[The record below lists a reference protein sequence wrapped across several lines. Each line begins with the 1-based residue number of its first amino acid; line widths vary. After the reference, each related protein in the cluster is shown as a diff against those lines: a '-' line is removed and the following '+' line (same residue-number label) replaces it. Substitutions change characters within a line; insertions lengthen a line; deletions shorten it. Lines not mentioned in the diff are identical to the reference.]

1 MSKVSYFQRYSGRE
15 NHVTNNTLLVLRHVY
30 QASPAKLEEVLAD
43 LLEEPPG
50 IGLTFEQQVAGEHSV
65 PDAVIQQ
72 APLHIYVET
81 KLGSGLWH
89 DQIRRHVASI
99 AAAHPEKAARKI
111 LIGLTRGRLAD
122 DEVRALRDGAKAAG
136 VAFKA
141 VAFSDLVDALER
153 VSPEYEPGLRATVD
167 DYRDFVAGEKLL
179 DDERWLAAFPCG
191 TSYDENQRYG
201 VYYEP
206 PSRPSKHMLRFI
218 GIYRQKVVSLLGE
231 LATVAVCAY
240 DGETVRVEKVER
252 GTLTDEQR
260 QRVRRVCE
268 ETSYYDLKAETLRFY
283 LCDRMHP
290 TALRKRSPGGILQ
303 VRYLNLVPWLGSVQA
318 ADTLPADEVAARL
331 RDQMF
336 D

>member
-1 MSKVSYFQRYSGRE
+1 MSKISHFQRYAGRE

-30 QASPAKLEEVLAD
+30 QASPAKLEKVLAD

-89 DQIRRHVASI
+89 DQIGRHVASI

-122 DEVRALRDGAKAAG
+122 DEVRALRDGAKTAG
-136 VAFKA
+136 VTFRA
-141 VAFSDLVDALER
+141 VTFSDLVDALKR
-153 VSPEYEPGLRATVD
+153 VGPEYEPGLRAIVD
-167 DYRDFVAGEKLL
+167 DYRDFVAGEELL

-201 VYYEP
+201 LYYEP

-218 GIYRQKVVSLLGE
+218 GIYRQKTVSLLGE

-240 DGETVRVEKVER
+240 DSGTVKVEKVER

-260 QRVRRVCE
+260 RRIEQVCE
-268 ETSYYDLKAETLRFY
+268 ATSYYDLKAETLRFY
-283 LCDRMHP
+283 ICDRMYP
-290 TALRKRSPGGILQ
+290 TALRKRGPGGILQ
-303 VRYLNLVPWLGSVQA
+303 VRYLNLVPWLGSVHA
-318 ADTLPADEVAARL
+318 ADTLAAGEVAARL
-331 RDQMF
+331 RDQVF